1 MYTACFDSMMM
12 YTASFDSVMMYTAS
26 FDSVMMYTASFDSV
40 MMYTASVD
48 SVMMYSCHGPRYEGQ
63 LTRMAE
69 IIPPSG
75 QSSSYTLTTLSSS
88 SSTDRRAETDRIV
101 ITTRIAVAH
110 HFRCRLRRRESC
122 ILGATSSQP
131 TLPLHELP
139 PARLVI
145 HRQTSA
151 HERRKGTLSVQ
162 SRSGILADF
171 CPRQH

>member
-1 MYTACFDSMMM
+1 MQKSQEKKINFFPKYFQQNHHCFKKIQIFRKLS
-12 YTASFDSVMMYTAS
+12 AW
-26 FDSVMMYTASFDSV
+26 
-40 MMYTASVD
+40 
-48 SVMMYSCHGPRYEGQ
+48 PRYEGQ

-69 IIPPSG
+69 PIPPSS
-75 QSSSYTLTTLSSS
+75 QSSSYSLTTLSSS

-131 TLPLHELP
+131 TLHLHELP

-162 SRSGILADF
+162 LRSGILADF